1 VTRGGFAE
9 LLFRPKGDDGRWYGA
24 GLFNWVDSDWTDLR
38 YTAVTAHAGYLLR
51 RNMRLVVET
60 TYVLRGLAER
70 HVRLGTGLILGF

>member
-1 VTRGGFAE
+1 
-9 LLFRPKGDDGRWYGA
+9 
-24 GLFNWVDSDWTDLR
+24 VDSDWTDLR

-70 HVRLGTGLILGF
+70 HVRLGTGLVLGF